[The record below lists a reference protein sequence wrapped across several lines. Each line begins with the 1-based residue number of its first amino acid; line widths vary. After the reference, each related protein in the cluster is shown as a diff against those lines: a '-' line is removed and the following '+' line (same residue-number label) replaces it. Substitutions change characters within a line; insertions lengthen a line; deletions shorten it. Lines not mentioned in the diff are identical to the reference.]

1 MSDWWRDRKPPRRST
16 WWSRGRRAAPDP
28 VLRWAILRATPSA
41 ARTRPVAPADPVDV
55 AWLLRLQ
62 QAVDE
67 TGSTVRVAARKMAET
82 VPSARSAGTHA
93 GPPPALAARE
103 PAADS
108 GPSLADR
115 LRLVLQP
122 PLESLLPGPG
132 TTLEWPA
139 ELLSYQLDGVRAL
152 LERDRILLAD
162 DMGLGKTIQAIAAMR
177 ILCLQ
182 RKVTYA
188 LLVVPASLINQ
199 WRREIDKWA
208 PELRQMPIRGTANE
222 RAWQWRAEAHVT
234 IVSYETLR
242 TDFTD
247 NPDSPPRRRIWDLVI
262 LDEAQKIKNRDVEVS
277 RESKGLRRR
286 RSWAMTGTPLENKV
300 EDLASILEFV
310 DHTEGAPP
318 LHYVPGPALLAR
330 HAQLQL
336 RRRKSDVLTQ
346 LPPKQVI
353 DITLPLLPLQQESY
367 TRAEREGIVELKAKG
382 ETIKVQHI
390 LELITRLKQ
399 ICNSDPA
406 SDESAK
412 LADVRERLRVLD
424 EEGHRALLF
433 SQYTD
438 ETFGVA
444 AIARELAEFRPL
456 TFTGGMSGAARDQ
469 AIREFK
475 ENPIH
480 KILVLSLKAG
490 GVGLNLQ
497 EASYVFHID
506 RWWNPAVE
514 RQAEDR
520 SHRMG
525 QLFPVTVFRYTCE
538 GTIEERIQAILASK
552 QQLFDD
558 IIDDVS
564 VDVASR
570 LTSDELF
577 GLFGLERPAGVGKSE
592 TTERSTG
599 LDFEERCARVLEARG
614 WRVQRT
620 PRSHDGGVDLI
631 ASRVDEV
638 GLERTVYVQCKD
650 HARPAGVEVVRE
662 LIGILPVTQPA
673 QAVLAT
679 RSGVTAE
686 ARLLADRRGVK
697 IWDEEALMALESAAR
712 SAGTE
717 PDDRP

>member
-1 MSDWWRDRKPPRRST
+1 MNDWWRDRKPPERPT
-16 WWSRGRRAAPDP
+16 WWNRRRRATPEP
-28 VLRWAILRATPSA
+28 VLRWALLQAVPSVPRAH
-41 ARTRPVAPADPVDV
+41 PVAPADPSDV
-55 AWLLRLQ
+55 AWLLRGQ
-62 QAVDE
+62 EEPDI
-67 TGSTVRVAARKMAET
+67 TGSTLRVAGSPAVDGVASTRA
-82 VPSARSAGTHA
+82 AGSHS
-93 GPPPALAARE
+93 GPALGVAARE
-103 PAADS
+103 PAKDQ
-108 GPSLADR
+108 GVSLVDR
-115 LRLVLQP
+115 LRIVLAP
-122 PLESLLPGPG
+122 PLESLLPGSA

-139 ELLSYQLDGVRAL
+139 ALLAYQLDGVRAL

-162 DMGLGKTIQAIAAMR
+162 DMGLGKTVQAIAAMR

-182 RKVTYA
+182 RKVVHA

-208 PELRQMPIRGTANE
+208 PELRAIVIRGTATD
-222 RAWQWRAEAHVT
+222 RAWQWRAETHVT

-277 RESKGLRRR
+277 REAKGLRRR

-300 EDLASILEFV
+300 DDLASILEFV
-310 DHTEGAPP
+310 DQTEGTPP
-318 LHYVPGPALLAR
+318 LHYVPGPELLAR
-330 HAQLQL
+330 HEQLQL
-336 RRRKSDVLTQ
+336 RRRKADVLTE
-346 LPPKQVI
+346 LPPKRVI
-353 DITLPLLPLQQESY
+353 AITLPLLPRQQESY
-367 TRAEREGIVELKAKG
+367 TRAEHDGIVELRAKG
-382 ETIKVQHI
+382 QTIQVQHI

-399 ICNSDPA
+399 ICNIDPDSA
-406 SDESAK
+406 ESAK
-412 LADVRERLRVLD
+412 LADVRERLQVLD

-438 ETFGVA
+438 DTFGVA
-444 AIARELAEFRPL
+444 AIARELSEFRPV

-475 ENPIH
+475 ENPRR
-480 KILVLSLKAG
+480 KILILSLKAG

-525 QLFPVTVFRYTCE
+525 QLVPVTVFKYTCE
-538 GTIEERIQAILASK
+538 ATIEERIQAILASK
-552 QQLFDD
+552 QQLFDEVV
-558 IIDDVS
+558 DDVS
-564 VDVASR
+564 LDVASR

-577 GLFGLERPAGVGKSE
+577 GLFGLTRPVPSGRSDAAKRSSGVE
-592 TTERSTG
+592 
-599 LDFEERCARVLEARG
+599 FEERCARVLEARG

-620 PRSHDGGVDLI
+620 PRSRDGGVDLI

-638 GLERTVYVQCKD
+638 GLEQSLYVQCKD
-650 HARPAGVEVVRE
+650 YARPVGVEVVRE
-662 LIGILPVTQPA
+662 LIGILPVPQPTQA
-673 QAVLAT
+673 ILAA
-679 RSGVTAE
+679 RSGVTSD

-697 IWDEEALMALESAAR
+697 IWDEEAVIALEGAS
-712 SAGTE
+712 G
-717 PDDRP
+717 

>member
-1 MSDWWRDRKPPRRST
+1 MELWRDRRPHARST
-16 WWSRGRRAAPDP
+16 WWSRRRRFTPDS
-28 VLRWAILRATPSA
+28 VLRWAVLQAMPSA
-41 ARTRPVAPADPVDV
+41 SQTHPIAPLEPTRV
-55 AWLLRLQ
+55 AWSLRFE
-62 QAVDE
+62 E
-67 TGSTVRVAARKMAET
+67 TPEVAGSTVRVAH
-82 VPSARSAGTHA
+82 VPPSEGGTSTRA
-93 GPPPALAARE
+93 AIPSTRPRVEAASRRPPV
-103 PAADS
+103 DS
-108 GPSLADR
+108 GTSLVDR
-115 LRLVLQP
+115 LRVVLAP
-122 PLESLLPGPG
+122 PLESLLPGPT

-162 DMGLGKTIQAIAAMR
+162 DMGLGKTVQAIAAMR

-182 RKVTYA
+182 RQITYA

-208 PELRQMPIRGTANE
+208 PELRAIVIRGTPSE
-222 RAWQWRAEAHVT
+222 RAWQWRAETHVT

-247 NPDSPPRRRIWDLVI
+247 NLESPPRRRLWDLVI

-277 RESKGLRRR
+277 REAKGLRRH
-286 RSWAMTGTPLENKV
+286 RSWAMTGTPLENRV
-300 EDLASILEFV
+300 DDLASIMEFV

-318 LHYVPGPALLAR
+318 LRYVPGPELLAR
-330 HAQLQL
+330 HEQLQL

-346 LPPKQVI
+346 LPPKRVI
-353 DITLPLLPLQQESY
+353 EITLPLLPRQQESY

-382 ETIKVQHI
+382 ETIQVQHV

-399 ICNSDPA
+399 ICNIDPVT
-406 SDESAK
+406 DESAK
-412 LADVRERLRVLD
+412 LADVRERLQVLD
-424 EEGHRALLF
+424 QEGHRALLF

-438 ETFGVA
+438 DTFGVA
-444 AIARELAEFRPL
+444 AIARELRDFRPL

-469 AIREFK
+469 TIREFK
-475 ENPIH
+475 ENESR
-480 KILVLSLKAG
+480 KILILSLKAG

-525 QLFPVTVFRYTCE
+525 QLVPVTVFKYTCE
-538 GTIEERIQAILASK
+538 ATIEERIQSILASK
-552 QQLFDD
+552 QQLFDE

-564 VDVASR
+564 LDVATR

-577 GLFGLERPAGVGKSE
+577 GLFGLSRPIRASRPDAVA
-592 TTERSTG
+592 RSSG
-599 LDFEERCARVLEARG
+599 IEFEERCARVLEDRG

-620 PRSHDGGVDLI
+620 PQSRDGGVDLI
-631 ASRVDEV
+631 ANRVDEV
-638 GLERTVYVQCKD
+638 GLEQTIYVQCKD
-650 HARPAGVEVVRE
+650 HARPVGVEVVRE
-662 LIGILPVTQPA
+662 LIGILPVTQPT
-673 QAVLAT
+673 QAILAA
-679 RSGVTAE
+679 RSGVTSD
-686 ARLLADRRGVK
+686 ARMLADRRGVK
-697 IWDEEALMALESAAR
+697 IWDEEALAALE
-712 SAGTE
+712 GTAE
-717 PDDRP
+717 

>member
-1 MSDWWRDRKPPRRST
+1 MSDWWRDRKPPGRPT
-16 WWSRGRRAAPDP
+16 WWNRRRHFAPEP
-28 VLRWAILRATPSA
+28 VLRWALLQATPSV
-41 ARTRPVAPADPVDV
+41 ARARPVAPADPTDV
-55 AWLLRLQ
+55 AWLLRVQ
-62 QAVDE
+62 QTADVS
-67 TGSTVRVAARKMAET
+67 GSTVRVAARPVTEAAA
-82 VPSARSAGTHA
+82 SARTAGTRT
-93 GPPPALAARE
+93 GPTLGVAARV
-103 PAADS
+103 PAGDP
-108 GPSLADR
+108 GIPLVER
-115 LRLVLQP
+115 LRVVLAP
-122 PLESLLPGPG
+122 PLDYYLPGPA

-139 ELLSYQLDGVRAL
+139 QLLSFQLDGVRTL
-152 LERDRILLAD
+152 LERDRVLLAD
-162 DMGLGKTIQAIAAMR
+162 DMGLGKTVQATAAMR
-177 ILCLQ
+177 ILCL
-182 RKVTYA
+182 RREVTHS
-188 LLVVPASLINQ
+188 LLVVPASLVNQ

-208 PELRQMPIRGTANE
+208 PELRVIVVRGNPTD

-242 TDFTD
+242 TDYTD
-247 NPDSPPRRRIWDLVI
+247 NPESPPRRRVWDLVI

-277 RESKGLRRR
+277 REAKGLRRR

-300 EDLASILEFV
+300 DDLASILEFV
-310 DHTEGAPP
+310 DHTDGAPP
-318 LHYVPGPALLAR
+318 LHYVPGPELLAR

-353 DITLPLLPLQQESY
+353 EITLPLLPRQQESY
-367 TRAEREGIVELKAKG
+367 TRAEREGIVELRAKG
-382 ETIKVQHI
+382 ETIQVQHI

-399 ICNSDPA
+399 ICNIDPV

-438 ETFGVA
+438 DTFGVA

-469 AIREFK
+469 AIQEFK
-475 ENPIH
+475 ENPLR
-480 KILVLSLKAG
+480 KILILSLRAG

-525 QLFPVTVFRYTCE
+525 QLIPVTVFKYTCE
-538 GTIEERIQAILASK
+538 GTIEERIQAILVSK
-552 QQLFDD
+552 QQLFDE

-564 VDVASR
+564 LDVASR

-577 GLFGLERPAGVGKSE
+577 GLFGLTRPIPSGRADATK
-592 TTERSTG
+592 RSSG
-599 LDFEERCARVLEARG
+599 LEFEERCARVLEARG

-620 PRSHDGGVDLI
+620 PRSRDGGVDLI
-631 ASRVDEV
+631 ASRIDEV
-638 GLERTVYVQCKD
+638 GLEQTIYVQCKD
-650 HARPAGVEVVRE
+650 HARPVGVEVVRE
-662 LIGILPVTQPA
+662 LIGILPVTQPT
-673 QAVLAT
+673 QAILAA
-679 RSGVTAE
+679 RSGVTTDARMLAE
-686 ARLLADRRGVK
+686 RRGVK
-697 IWDEEALMALESAAR
+697 IWDEEALVALEGAV
-712 SAGTE
+712 G
-717 PDDRP
+717 

>member
-1 MSDWWRDRKPPRRST
+1 MSDWWRDRKPPGRST
-16 WWSRGRRAAPDP
+16 WWNRRRRAAPEP
-28 VLRWAILRATPSA
+28 VLRWALLQATPSV
-41 ARTRPVAPADPVDV
+41 ARAHPVATSDPTDV
-55 AWLLRLQ
+55 AWLLRVE
-62 QAVDE
+62 QAADAA
-67 TGSTVRVAARKMAET
+67 GSTIRVAARPATEA
-82 VPSARSAGTHA
+82 VASARAASTHT
-93 GPPPALAARE
+93 GPTPGVATRE
-103 PAADS
+103 PAGDP
-108 GPSLADR
+108 GLSLADR

-122 PLESLLPGPG
+122 PLESLLPGPD
-132 TTLEWPA
+132 TILEWPA

-152 LERDRILLAD
+152 LDRDRILLAD
-162 DMGLGKTIQAIAAMR
+162 DMGLGKTVQAIAAMR
-177 ILCLQ
+177 ILCRQ
-182 RKVTYA
+182 GQVTHV

-208 PELRQMPIRGTANE
+208 PELRQMPIRGTSTE

-310 DHTEGAPP
+310 DHADGGPP
-318 LHYVPGPALLAR
+318 MHFVPGPELFAR

-336 RRRKSDVLTQ
+336 RRRKSDVLLQ

-353 DITLPLLPLQQESY
+353 EITLPLLPRQQQSY
-367 TRAEREGIVELKAKG
+367 TRAEREGIVELKARG
-382 ETIKVQHI
+382 ETIQVQHI

-399 ICNSDPA
+399 ICNIDPA

-438 ETFGVA
+438 DTFGVA
-444 AIARELAEFRPL
+444 AIARELSEFRPL

-469 AIREFK
+469 TIREFK
-475 ENPIH
+475 ENPLH
-480 KILVLSLKAG
+480 KILILSLKAG

-525 QLFPVTVFRYTCE
+525 QLVPVTVFKYTCE
-538 GTIEERIQAILASK
+538 ATIEERIQAILASK
-552 QQLFDD
+552 QQLFDE

-564 VDVASR
+564 LDVASR

-577 GLFGLERPAGVGKSE
+577 GLFGLTRPIPPGRADVAK
-592 TTERSTG
+592 RSSG

-620 PRSHDGGVDLI
+620 PQTRDGGVDLI
-631 ASRVDEV
+631 ASRIDEV
-638 GLERTVYVQCKD
+638 GIEQTIYVQCKD
-650 HARPAGVEVVRE
+650 HARPVGVEVVRE
-662 LIGILPVTQPA
+662 LIGILPVTQPT
-673 QAVLAT
+673 QAVLAA
-679 RSGVTAE
+679 RSGVTPDARVLAE
-686 ARLLADRRGVK
+686 RRGVK
-697 IWDEEALMALESAAR
+697 IWDEEALVALESAA
-712 SAGTE
+712 G
-717 PDDRP
+717 

>member
-1 MSDWWRDRKPPRRST
+1 VTDWWRNRKPPERASWWNRR
-16 WWSRGRRAAPDP
+16 RRVVPEPA
-28 VLRWAILRATPSA
+28 LRWALLQSMPSTA
-41 ARTRPVAPADPVDV
+41 GTSPVAEVEPTSVD
-55 AWLLRLQ
+55 WLLRAQ
-62 QAVDE
+62 PSQNID
-67 TGSTVRVAARKMAET
+67 GSTVRVAA
-82 VPSARSAGTHA
+82 VPATEEATSARAPIKRTGQTSGIAVR
-93 GPPPALAARE
+93 GPATDPGL
-103 PAADS
+103 
-108 GPSLADR
+108 SLADR

-122 PLESLLPGPG
+122 PLESLLPGPD
-132 TTLEWPA
+132 TILEWPA
-139 ELLSYQLDGVRAL
+139 ELLSYQIDGVRAL
-152 LERDRILLAD
+152 LDRDRILLAD
-162 DMGLGKTIQAIAAMR
+162 DMGLGKTVQAIAAMR
-177 ILCLQ
+177 ILCLRRQ
-182 RKVTYA
+182 VMCA

-208 PELRQMPIRGTANE
+208 PELRQMPIRGTSSE

-242 TDFTD
+242 TDYTD
-247 NPDSPPRRRIWDLVI
+247 NPDSPPRRRLWDLVI

-277 RESKGLRRR
+277 REAKGLRRR

-310 DHTEGAPP
+310 DHTDGGPP
-318 LHYVPGPALLAR
+318 VHFVPGPDLLAR

-336 RRRKSDVLTQ
+336 RRRKADVLTQ

-353 DITLPLLPLQQESY
+353 EITLPLLPRQQQSY
-367 TRAEREGIVELKAKG
+367 TKAEREGIVELKARG
-382 ETIKVQHI
+382 ETIQVQHV

-399 ICNSDPA
+399 ICNIDPA

-412 LADVRERLRVLD
+412 LDDVRQRLRVLD

-438 ETFGVA
+438 DTFGVA
-444 AIARELAEFRPL
+444 AIARELGEFRPL
-456 TFTGGMSGAARDQ
+456 TFTGSMSGPARDQ

-475 ENPIH
+475 DNPLR

-525 QLFPVTVFRYTCE
+525 QLVPVTVFKYTCE
-538 GTIEERIQAILASK
+538 ATIEERIQAILASK
-552 QQLFDD
+552 QQLFDE

-564 VDVASR
+564 LDVASR

-577 GLFGLERPAGVGKSE
+577 GLFDLEKPVSVGRAEAAK
-592 TTERSTG
+592 RSSG

-631 ASRVDEV
+631 AGRIDEV
-638 GLERTVYVQCKD
+638 GLEQTIYIQCKD
-650 HARPAGVEVVRE
+650 YARPVGVEVVRE

-673 QAVLAT
+673 QAVLAA

-686 ARLLADRRGVK
+686 ARGLADRRGVK
-697 IWDEEALMALESAAR
+697 IWDEGTLVALESAA
-712 SAGTE
+712 E
-717 PDDRP
+717 

>member
-1 MSDWWRDRKPPRRST
+1 M
-16 WWSRGRRAAPDP
+16 
-28 VLRWAILRATPSA
+28 
-41 ARTRPVAPADPVDV
+41 
-55 AWLLRLQ
+55 RLQ
-62 QAVDE
+62 QATDVA
-67 TGSTVRVAARKMAET
+67 GSTVRVAARPVTEAVVSRRAAT
-82 VPSARSAGTHA
+82 TRTSLTPDV
-93 GPPPALAARE
+93 AARE
-103 PAADS
+103 SAGDA
-108 GPSLADR
+108 GLSLADR

-122 PLESLLPGPG
+122 PLESLLPGPAAI
-132 TTLEWPA
+132 LEWPA
-139 ELLSYQLDGVRAL
+139 ELLPYQLDGVRAL
-152 LERDRILLAD
+152 LERDRMLLAD
-162 DMGLGKTIQAIAAMR
+162 DMGLGKTVQAIAAMR
-177 ILCLQ
+177 ILCLRRQ
-182 RKVTYA
+182 VTHA

-208 PELRQMPIRGTANE
+208 PELRQMPIRGASTE

-247 NPDSPPRRRIWDLVI
+247 NPDSPPRRRVWDLVI

-277 RESKGLRRR
+277 REAKGLRRR

-310 DHTEGAPP
+310 DQSEGAPP
-318 LHYVPGPALLAR
+318 LHYAPGPVLLAR

-353 DITLPLLPLQQESY
+353 QITLPLLARQQESY
-367 TRAEREGIVELKAKG
+367 TRAEREGIVELKARG
-382 ETIKVQHI
+382 ETILVQHV

-399 ICNSDPA
+399 ICNIDPA

-438 ETFGVA
+438 DTFGVA
-444 AIARELAEFRPL
+444 AIARELGEFRPL
-456 TFTGGMSGAARDQ
+456 TFTGGMSGAARDE

-475 ENPIH
+475 ENPLH

-525 QLFPVTVFRYTCE
+525 QLFPVTVFKYTCE

-552 QQLFDD
+552 QQLFDE

-564 VDVASR
+564 LDVASR

-577 GLFGLERPAGVGKSE
+577 GLFGLTRPVPAGH
-592 TTERSTG
+592 TEATARSTG
-599 LDFEERCARVLEARG
+599 IDFEDRCARVLEARG

-620 PRSHDGGVDLI
+620 PHSHDGGVDLI

-638 GLERTVYVQCKD
+638 GLEQTVYVQCKD
-650 HARPAGVEVVRE
+650 HARPVGVEVVRE
-662 LIGILPVTQPA
+662 LIGILPVTQPT
-673 QAVLAT
+673 QAVLAA

-697 IWDEEALMALESAAR
+697 IWDEEALVALERAA
-712 SAGTE
+712 G
-717 PDDRP
+717 